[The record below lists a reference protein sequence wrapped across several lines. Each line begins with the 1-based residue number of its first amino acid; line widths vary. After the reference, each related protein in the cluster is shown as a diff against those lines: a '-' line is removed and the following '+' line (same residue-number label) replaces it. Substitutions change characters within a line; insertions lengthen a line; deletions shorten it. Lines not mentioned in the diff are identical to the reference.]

1 MNKKGYILLNLL
13 LALSIILFLV
23 VFIVTIFNSE
33 KEHAKILDF
42 LPVFLMIVGLSVV
55 LLTPST
61 KSSYQLFIG
70 LGFIFIGGFSFLL
83 MRSIIERTL
92 LQLWPVIG
100 IGNGVILFIAGFY
113 KYRKI
118 SFGFVIPSIAMI
130 VLSAWFL
137 LFSLKIVSISFKEFV
152 IVFGPLLLVMLCV
165 LLFVVYIF
173 KRNTKSSEEPDQFQD
188 DELIPE

>member
-1 MNKKGYILLNLL
+1 MNKKGYFLLNLL
-13 LALSIILFLV
+13 LGLAIILFIV

-33 KEHAKILDF
+33 HEHAKILDS
-42 LPVFLMIVGLSVV
+42 LPVFLMIVGITVAF
-55 LLTPST
+55 LTKST

-70 LGFIFIGGFSFLL
+70 LGFFFIGGFSFLL
-83 MRSIIERTL
+83 MRSIIEGTL

-100 IGNGVILFIAGFY
+100 IGNGIILFISGFY
-113 KYRKI
+113 KYRKV
-118 SFGFVIPSIAMI
+118 SFGFVIPSAAVT

-137 LFSLKIVSISFKEFV
+137 LFSLKIVSIPFKTFV
-152 IVFGPLLLVMLCV
+152 IVFGPLLFVMLCV
-165 LLFVVYIF
+165 LLFVVYMF

>member
-83 MRSIIERTL
+83 MRGIIERTL

-137 LFSLKIVSISFKEFV
+137 LFSLKIVSMSFKEFV

-173 KRNTKSSEEPDQFQD
+173 KRNSKSSEEPDQFQD

>member
-13 LALSIILFLV
+13 IALSIILFLV

-83 MRSIIERTL
+83 MRGIIERTL

>member
-1 MNKKGYILLNLL
+1 MNKKGYVLLNLL

-42 LPVFLMIVGLSVV
+42 LPVFLMIVGLSVA

-83 MRSIIERTL
+83 MRSIIGGTL

-100 IGNGVILFIAGFY
+100 IGNGVILLIAGFY

-118 SFGFVIPSIAMI
+118 SFGYVIPSIAMI

-137 LFSLKIVSISFKEFV
+137 LFSLKIVSISFKEFI

-173 KRNTKSSEEPDQFQD
+173 KRNSKSSEEPDQFQD

>member
-42 LPVFLMIVGLSVV
+42 LPVFLMIVGLSVA

-83 MRSIIERTL
+83 MRGIIEGTL

>member
-1 MNKKGYILLNLL
+1 MNKKGYVLLNLL

-42 LPVFLMIVGLSVV
+42 LPVFLMIVGLSVA

-83 MRSIIERTL
+83 MRSIIGGTL

-100 IGNGVILFIAGFY
+100 IGNGVILLIAGLY

-118 SFGFVIPSIAMI
+118 SFGYVIPSIAMI

-137 LFSLKIVSISFKEFV
+137 LFSLKIVSISFKEFI

-173 KRNTKSSEEPDQFQD
+173 KRNSKSSEEPDQFQD

>member
-42 LPVFLMIVGLSVV
+42 LPVFLMIIGLSVA

-83 MRSIIERTL
+83 MRGIIEGTL

>member
-1 MNKKGYILLNLL
+1 MNKKGYVLLNLL

-33 KEHAKILDF
+33 KEHAKILDS
-42 LPVFLMIVGLSVV
+42 LPVFLMIVGLSVA

-83 MRSIIERTL
+83 MRSIIGGTL

-100 IGNGVILFIAGFY
+100 IGNGVILLIAGLY

-118 SFGFVIPSIAMI
+118 SFGYVIPSIAMI

-137 LFSLKIVSISFKEFV
+137 LFSLKIVSISFKEFI

-173 KRNTKSSEEPDQFQD
+173 KRNSKSSEEPDHFQD

>member
-1 MNKKGYILLNLL
+1 MNKKGYVLLNLL

-33 KEHAKILDF
+33 KEHAKILDS
-42 LPVFLMIVGLSVV
+42 LPVFLMIVGLSVA

-83 MRSIIERTL
+83 MRSIIGGTL

-100 IGNGVILFIAGFY
+100 IGNGVILLIAGLY

-118 SFGFVIPSIAMI
+118 SFGYVIPSIAMI

-137 LFSLKIVSISFKEFV
+137 LFSLKIVSISFKEFI

-173 KRNTKSSEEPDQFQD
+173 KRNSKSSEEPDQFQD

>member
-1 MNKKGYILLNLL
+1 MNKKGYVLLNLL

-23 VFIVTIFNSE
+23 VFVVTIFNSE

-42 LPVFLMIVGLSVV
+42 LPIFLMIVGLSVA

-83 MRSIIERTL
+83 MRSIIGGTL

-100 IGNGVILFIAGFY
+100 IGNGVILLIAGFY

-118 SFGFVIPSIAMI
+118 SFGYVIPSIAMI

-137 LFSLKIVSISFKEFV
+137 LFSLKIVSISFKEFI

-173 KRNTKSSEEPDQFQD
+173 KRNSKSSEEPDQFQD

>member
-83 MRSIIERTL
+83 MRGIIERTL

>member
-42 LPVFLMIVGLSVV
+42 LPVFLMIVGLSVA

-83 MRSIIERTL
+83 MRSIIGGTL

-100 IGNGVILFIAGFY
+100 IGNGVILLIAGFY

-118 SFGFVIPSIAMI
+118 SFGYVIPSIAMI

-137 LFSLKIVSISFKEFV
+137 LFSLKIVSISFKEFI

-173 KRNTKSSEEPDQFQD
+173 KRNSKSSEEPDQFQD

>member
-1 MNKKGYILLNLL
+1 MNKKGYVLLNLL
-13 LALSIILFLV
+13 LALSIILFLF

-42 LPVFLMIVGLSVV
+42 LPVFLMIVGLSVA

-83 MRSIIERTL
+83 MRSIIGGTL

-100 IGNGVILFIAGFY
+100 IGNGVILLIAGFY

-118 SFGFVIPSIAMI
+118 SFGYVIPSIALL
-130 VLSAWFL
+130 VLCACFF
-137 LFSLKIVSISFKEFV
+137 LFSFYHTA
-152 IVFGPLLLVMLCV
+152 LLCP
-165 LLFVVYIF
+165 FA
-173 KRNTKSSEEPDQFQD
+173 
-188 DELIPE
+188 